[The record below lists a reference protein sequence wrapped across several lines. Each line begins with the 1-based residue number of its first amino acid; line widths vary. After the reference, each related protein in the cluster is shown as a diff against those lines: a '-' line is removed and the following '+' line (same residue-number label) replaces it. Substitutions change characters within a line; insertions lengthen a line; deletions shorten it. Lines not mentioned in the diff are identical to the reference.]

1 MRSRIAQLFSPKATP
16 APVPAVDVASVPTP
30 ALEPAVDVASVLEQG
45 WVVRYDEHA
54 KRYTAK
60 HPKTGNV
67 AEGATFE
74 EALQVASQLY
84 VPPR

>member
-1 MRSRIAQLFSPKATP
+1 MKSRIAQLFSPKTP
-16 APVPAVDVASVPTP
+16 APASPAVDTAK
-30 ALEPAVDVASVLEQG
+30 VLEQG
-45 WVVRYDEHA
+45 WVVRYDERA

-74 EALQVASQLY
+74 EALRVASQLY